1 MSFLTN
7 IENKHKNDDRFTK
20 HFWLKLSSQNTRNGV
35 FELQHFQIFWRS
47 MPPYP
52 LAARALDVC
61 VIGLF
66 KNIAIR
72 NLGWTVW
79 SLSNLT
85 NHFLGIWYSVSRQFQ
100 VFGIQDFLSP
110 PPPLWLGLFHMRDK
124 SSLNLP
130 ALWCTCGSE
139 SLSDPLECKHG
150 LSILNLNNYSKI
162 EA

>member
-110 PPPLWLGLFHMRDK
+110 NPPPPLAGPISYARQIFSKFARTLMYMRVRI
-124 SSLNLP
+124 SFRP
-130 ALWCTCGSE
+130 FGM
-139 SLSDPLECKHG
+139 
-150 LSILNLNNYSKI
+150 
-162 EA
+162 